1 MSTEARINI
10 GTFKAV
16 TKAIARSRNLDVMT
30 NHLTQLLVAALDIKG
45 CAIYFLNP
53 ETREL
58 EMLASFGLSANYL
71 TKGPILVDKSI
82 GSDLVGEP
90 VIIPDINKDT
100 RLQYPE
106 EAKKEGIAAI
116 LTVPIVF
123 LNDVIGVLRLYHHEV
138 WYLSEQDLD
147 SLYLLA
153 ENVGLAMTYT
163 RLVNAIDSIAE
174 VTREVLPSPYAASQ
188 RSNHK
193 VSN

>member
-1 MSTEARINI
+1 MSAEAKINI
-10 GTFKAV
+10 ETFKAV
-16 TKAIARSRNLDVMT
+16 TKAIARSRNLDIMT

-58 EMLASFGLSANYL
+58 EMLASFGLSTNYL
-71 TKGPILVDKSI
+71 TKGPILADKSI

-90 VIIPDINKDT
+90 VIIPDINKDA

-123 LNDVIGVLRLYHHEV
+123 LNDVIGALRLYHHEV
-138 WYLSEQDLD
+138 WNPSEQDLD
-147 SLYLLA
+147 SLHLLA

-163 RLVNAIDSIAE
+163 RLVNAIDSIVE
-174 VTREVLPSPYAASQ
+174 VTRQVLPSP
-188 RSNHK
+188 
-193 VSN
+193 